1 VAGSDVWRWA
11 ETVAPLGEAHRL
23 VPGNVRVAEMF
34 ANSLGIAGR
43 HREALR
49 VITEGLAIE
58 PERPQL
64 HNLQAIELDALGAH
78 DEAAIARRAWERHRT
93 PDDLPGLRSR
103 CKRDVPHCALETI
116 PLHAHPLRVVR

>member
-1 VAGSDVWRWA
+1 M
-11 ETVAPLGEAHRL
+11 
-23 VPGNVRVAEMF
+23 PGNVRVAEMY

-43 HREALR
+43 HQEALR
-49 VITEGLAIE
+49 VIREGLAIE

-103 CKRDVPHCALETI
+103 CKRDVPHCALETV
-116 PLHAHPLRVVR
+116 PLHAHPLRAVR